1 MLNQRQKILLR
12 FQRKN
17 LVETSSSSEESDYDA
32 KNDTVRRMDSSNPV
46 IRLATFSKLKKVV
59 TSYKEDELDMADRR
73 ILRGLFKKKLKDFDE
88 KHEQSW
94 KKLTLH
100 SRMKRGMELT
110 TTGNLGGN
118 YLDLMTQANLGSENN
133 FNTITAR
140 T

>member
-1 MLNQRQKILLR
+1 M
-12 FQRKN
+12 
-17 LVETSSSSEESDYDA
+17 ETSSSSEESDYEA